1 MTLILSTDELSLWRS
16 RVGNQ
21 TVALVPTMGALH
33 EGHIA
38 LIEFANQT
46 CDVVIVSVFVNALQF
61 QDDSDFEKYPRT
73 LDDDYAK
80 SILAGAAIVF
90 APSNS
95 EMFPSDFDDY
105 VTAPPVASN
114 FEGSARPGHFDGVAT
129 VVNRLFKLVQPHVAV
144 FGAKDYQQVAVI
156 RTMSAELHPS
166 IIITSIPTVR
176 DYDGL
181 ALSSRNIRLSAT
193 GRKTSLV
200 IPQALDLI
208 QQMSAKGTT
217 DATVLKHHAYQLLQ
231 TEPSLNVEYL
241 ELVHPQ
247 TLEIQHDSRNSVVL
261 FAGEIDGVRLIDNI
275 SIVQ

>member
-1 MTLILSTDELSLWRS
+1 
-16 RVGNQ
+16 
-21 TVALVPTMGALH
+21 MGALH
-33 EGHIA
+33 EGHVA
-38 LIEFANQT
+38 LIEFAKQT

-61 QDDSDFEKYPRT
+61 QDDTDFEKYPRT
-73 LDDDYAK
+73 LDDDYSK
-80 SILAGAAIVF
+80 SILAGAAVVF
-90 APSNS
+90 APTNS
-95 EMFPSDFDDY
+95 EIFPSDFDDY
-105 VTAPPVASN
+105 VTAPPVSSN

-193 GRKTSLV
+193 GRKNSLV

-208 QQMSAKGTT
+208 QQMSAEGTT

-241 ELVHPQ
+241 EIVHPQ

-261 FAGEIDGVRLIDNI
+261 IAGEIDGVRLIDNI
-275 SIVQ
+275 SIV